1 MKNWVAEG
9 VTLDVNDFTA
19 CELAQKQLKSY
30 ILFHKNG
37 SQRDLNLKT
46 LAAWLLL
53 EEMDGNA
60 FSRQAF

>member
-1 MKNWVAEG
+1 LFITEA
-9 VTLDVNDFTA
+9 TQFCITA
-19 CELAQKQLKSY
+19 GSKLKSH

-37 SQRDLNLKT
+37 SQRDLDIMT
-46 LAAWLLL
+46 LVAWLLL